1 METKIELN
9 KKNIISKI
17 ILENYERF
25 FELKKSLI
33 PSQYHDNILKTIDK
47 LKLCKDVNL
56 GFAEYICPQCSEIIK
71 IAFSCKSK
79 FCNSCGKVYAD
90 KWIQKQKELFLDVN
104 HRHMVFT
111 IPDKFRMAIYKNFH
125 LLKKLSNSISSII
138 LYSLN
143 SSFKN
148 TKNIR
153 KLKSNTKGIV
163 KPAIISVLHTFGR
176 DLKFNPHFHVIVAC
190 GGFKNDGSFKKVN
203 YFNYDGLRFSW
214 RKLFLDTIKKH
225 FPNNNKYKQF
235 INYYYNN
242 NSGFYVRA
250 KDDIDNIDSLN
261 QYLGR
266 YLSRP
271 PISAKN
277 IISYTKDTVTF
288 KYKDHKTNKEVIE
301 TIDTLKF
308 LGRLFYHIL
317 PKYFKSI
324 RRYGAYARNLGE
336 KFNGAVKSLRKFTK
350 FLFRKYKNLS
360 FVERFK
366 KYFGIS
372 PLTCPKCYEEM
383 FLLNIWHHKYGVI
396 SGIFSPP

>member
-9 KKNIISKI
+9 KKNIISNI

-47 LKLCKDVNL
+47 LTLCKDVNL
-56 GFAEYICPQCSEIIK
+56 GFAEYICPQCSETIK

-90 KWIQKQKELFLDVN
+90 KWIQKQKDLFLDVN

-111 IPDKFRMAIYKNFH
+111 IPDKFRMALYKNFH
-125 LLKKLSNSISSII
+125 LLKKLSDSISSII

-148 TKNIR
+148 TKNIK

-190 GGFKNDGSFKKVN
+190 GGFKNDGSFKKIN

-225 FPNNNKYKQF
+225 FPNNNKYKQL

-336 KFNGAVKSLRKFTK
+336 KFSGVVKSLRKFKK
-350 FLFRKYKNLS
+350 FLFSKSKNLS

-396 SGIFSPP
+396 SSIFSPP